1 MAIDAAGQIVAEAG
15 LRGLTTRKVATALG
29 YSPGSLYMVFDGLDD
44 LIMQTNVVTVT
55 ALRDALVKKS
65 CDITEP
71 AAVLRA
77 LSHAYLNYA
86 LTNANR
92 WRAVFDHQLPDGQER
107 PQWYDNAIGPVM
119 SLVRAPVHRLNE
131 YATEEHVLLKTTAVW
146 SAVHGVTELSVG
158 RKLDASGVTDPF
170 AVLDT
175 ILDNLT

>member
-77 LSHAYLNYA
+77 L
-86 LTNANR
+86 
-92 WRAVFDHQLPDGQER
+92 
-107 PQWYDNAIGPVM
+107 IG
-119 SLVRAPVHRLNE
+119 RI
-131 YATEEHVLLKTTAVW
+131 K
-146 SAVHGVTELSVG
+146 G
-158 RKLDASGVTDPF
+158 
-170 AVLDT
+170 
-175 ILDNLT
+175 